1 MISGVKRHVGMML
14 MLTGLLHVIYGLFA
28 YASQLQPIVTEG
40 LWSTVADDQWDR
52 GTAFWYTMFGF
63 LLMLFG
69 YMVDWLIKKKG
80 IAPPAIFGWMLLFI
94 CLFGAIVMPASGFW
108 LGLPQA
114 WLLLRM

>member
-52 GTAFWYTMFGF
+52 ETAFWYTMFGF